1 MHQNFAKRLMVWI
14 MSFSLLGTS
23 LPSITYAGT
32 ISTQKLIE
40 TQQTDTSRARVEE
53 FISRDSVRDQMVAL
67 GVDPTEVRD
76 RLAALT
82 GDELRL
88 LEQNLETM
96 PAAGDAL
103 AVIGV
108 VFIVL
113 LILELTG
120 VIDIFKKV

>member
-1 MHQNFAKRLMVWI
+1 MHRIFAKRLIVWI
-14 MSFSLLGTS
+14 LSFSLLGTS
-23 LPSITYAGT
+23 LPSITYAGM
-32 ISTQKLIE
+32 IGTQMLIE
-40 TQQTDTSRARVEE
+40 TRQTDTTRARVEE
-53 FISRDSVRDQMVAL
+53 FISRDSVRDQMIAL
-67 GVDPTEVRD
+67 GVAPAEVHD

-103 AVIGV
+103 AVIGI

>member
-1 MHQNFAKRLMVWI
+1 MHRIFTQRIIVWI

-23 LPSITYAGT
+23 LPSITYAGM
-32 ISTQKLIE
+32 IGTQTLIE
-40 TQQTDTSRARVEE
+40 TRQADNTRARVEE
-53 FISRDSVRDQMVAL
+53 FISRDSVRDQMIAL
-67 GVDPTEVRD
+67 GADPAEVRD

-88 LEQNLETM
+88 LEQNLDTM
-96 PAAGDAL
+96 PAGSGVL
-103 AVIGV
+103 TVIGI
-108 VFIVL
+108 VFVVL

>member
-1 MHQNFAKRLMVWI
+1 MHRIFAKRFIVWI

-23 LPSITYAGT
+23 LPSITYAGM
-32 ISTQKLIE
+32 IDTQMLVE
-40 TQQTDTSRARVEE
+40 TQQTDTTRAHVEE

-67 GVDPTEVRD
+67 GVDPAEVRD

-96 PAAGDAL
+96 PAAGDVL
-103 AVIGV
+103 AIIGA
-108 VFIVL
+108 VFVVL

>member
-1 MHQNFAKRLMVWI
+1 MHRIFAKRLIVWI
-14 MSFSLLGTS
+14 LSFSLLGTS
-23 LPSITYAGT
+23 LPSITYAGM
-32 ISTQKLIE
+32 IGTQMLIE
-40 TQQTDTSRARVEE
+40 TRQTDTTRARVEE

-67 GVDPTEVRD
+67 GVAPAEVRD

-103 AVIGV
+103 AVIGI

>member
-1 MHQNFAKRLMVWI
+1 MHQKFAKRLMVWI
-14 MSFSLLGTS
+14 MSFSLLCTS

-40 TQQTDTSRARVEE
+40 TQKTDTTRARVEE

-67 GVDPTEVRD
+67 GVDPTEVHD